1 MANYAEQIAAYEAK
15 RASNAAAM
23 KALMDESSD
32 KGETLDADG
41 QDKFDELEAENGS
54 IDKHIGRL
62 KSMQKMDMESAK
74 PIDGNTQKTGSE
86 SRSHVVHATP
96 VQKKSAPGVEFARLA
111 RAKAIGYLDHEKPV
125 EVAKRLYGEN
135 SPVVGVLTK
144 ASVVAGASIAGNWAA
159 DLVGAE
165 TGVFADFVEYLRPL
179 TIVGQF
185 GSGSIPGLRN
195 IPFRTPLISQVGGGT
210 GYWVGEGKPK
220 PLTAFDFDRTTLD
233 ELKAAAIAVVTEEL
247 LRKSSPSADMI
258 LRDSLGAAVR
268 ARIDVTFID
277 PSIAASA
284 GVSPASI
291 TNGVTAIA
299 SSGNDADAIRQDIR
313 SIMATFIAA
322 NNAPTSGVW
331 IMSATTALALSL
343 MMNPLGQPEFPGIT
357 MAGGTFQGMPVIVS
371 EYVPAVSAGGYVVLA
386 NASDIYFGDEGGIMI
401 DVSREASLQM
411 LDNPTNDVTTPT
423 ATSMVSMWQT
433 NSVAFRAERIL
444 NWKKRRASAV
454 AVLDEVNWGQPSAS
468 I

>member
-1 MANYAEQIAAYEAK
+1 MATYAEQIAAYEAT
-15 RASNAAAM
+15 RAAKAAEL
-23 KALMDESSD
+23 KSLMDKSAEG
-32 KGETLDADG
+32 GETLDADD
-41 QDKFDELEAENGS
+41 QDTFDTLESEIEA
-54 IDKHIGRL
+54 IDKHLSRL
-62 KSMQKMDMESAK
+62 RKVKAMDEATAK
-74 PIDGNTQKTGSE
+74 PVNGEGKAAAAQ
-86 SRSHVVHATP
+86 SRATTVAAQPMP
-96 VQKKSAPGVEFARLA
+96 VKSAPGVEFARLA
-111 RAKAIGYLDHEKPV
+111 RAKALGYLDHEKPL
-125 EVAKRLYGEN
+125 EIAKRLYGDN

-144 ASVVAGASIAGNWAA
+144 ANVVAGSSVSGTWAA

-185 GSGSIPGLRN
+185 GTGSIPSLRN
-195 IPFRTPLISQVGGGT
+195 IPFRTPLISQTGGGT

-247 LRKSSPSADMI
+247 LRKSSPAADMV
-258 LRDSLGAAVR
+258 LRDSLAAAVR

-291 TNGVTAIA
+291 TNGVSAIA
-299 SSGNDADAIRQDIR
+299 STGNDADAIREDVRQ
-313 SIMATFIAA
+313 IMATFIAA
-322 NNAPTSGVW
+322 NNAPTTGVW
-331 IMSATTALALSL
+331 IMSSTTALGLSL
-343 MMNPLGQPEFPGIT
+343 LLNPLGQPEFPGIT
-357 MAGGTFQGMPVIVS
+357 MAGGTFMGMPVIVS
-371 EYVPAVSAGGYVVLA
+371 EYVPSVSAGSFVVLA
-386 NASDIYFGDEGGIMI
+386 NASDIYFGDEGGMMI

-454 AVLDEVNWGQPSAS
+454 AVLDEVNWGQPSS
-468 I
+468 

>member
-1 MANYAEQIAAYEAK
+1 MAYAEQIAAYEAT
-15 RASNAAAM
+15 RAAKAAEM
-23 KALMDESSD
+23 KTLMDESA
-32 KGETLDADG
+32 KGGETLDADG
-41 QDKFDELEAENGS
+41 QEAFDTLETEIEA
-54 IDKHIGRL
+54 IDKHLARL
-62 KSMQKMDMESAK
+62 RKVKAMDESTAK
-74 PIDGNTQKTGSE
+74 PVNGE
-86 SRSHVVHATP
+86 SKAAAVQSRTVAATP
-96 VQKKSAPGVEFARLA
+96 LPAKAAPGVEFARLA
-111 RAKAIGYLDHEKPV
+111 RAKAIGYLDHEKPLD
-125 EVAKRLYGEN
+125 VAKRLYGEN

-144 ASVVAGASIAGNWAA
+144 ASVVAGSSVSGTWAV

-185 GSGSIPGLRN
+185 GVGSIPSLRN
-195 IPFRTPLISQVGGGT
+195 IPFRTPLISQTGGGT

-247 LRKSSPSADMI
+247 LRKSSPSADML
-258 LRDSLGAAVR
+258 LRDSLAAAVR

-277 PSIAASA
+277 PAINASA

-291 TNGVTAIA
+291 TYGVSAIA
-299 SSGNDADAIRQDIR
+299 SSGNDADAIRADVR
-313 SIMATFIAA
+313 AIMATFIAA
-322 NNAPTSGVW
+322 NNPPTSGVW

-357 MAGGTFQGMPVIVS
+357 MAGGTFMGMPVIVS
-371 EYVPAVSAGGYVVLA
+371 EYVPTVSAGGYVVLA
-386 NASDIYFGDEGGIMI
+386 NASDIYFGDEGGMMI

-411 LDNPTNDVTTPT
+411 LDNPTNDVVTPT

-454 AVLDEVNWGQPSAS
+454 AVLDEVNWGAPGS
-468 I
+468 